1 MLIPVP
7 LEGVREE
14 WVVKKAKYSLKNSHF
29 LVRIFVIVVP
39 TSSLGKEME
48 ESMK

>member
-29 LVRIFVIVVP
+29 LVRIFVVVA